1 MTGFGEGRQ
10 PMKISGRALAITL
23 FAVTASGYAGIGTAG
38 PHGGAAG
45 FHATSGGR
53 FGINGLS
60 RNGIMGTGVH
70 NGIMGTG
77 VHNGI
82 MGTGVHGITR
92 TGDFR
97 TSALRGSRI
106 LE

>member
-1 MTGFGEGRQ
+1 
-10 PMKISGRALAITL
+10 MKISGRALAITL

-77 VHNGI
+77 VH
-82 MGTGVHGITR
+82 GITR